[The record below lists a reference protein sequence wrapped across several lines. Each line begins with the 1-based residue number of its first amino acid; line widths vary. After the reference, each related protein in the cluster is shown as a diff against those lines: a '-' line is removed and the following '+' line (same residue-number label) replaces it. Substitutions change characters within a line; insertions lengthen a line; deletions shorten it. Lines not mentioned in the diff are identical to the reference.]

1 MSTNNIKQK
10 RSENAEQLTNFK
22 VYSINNDDLHSNQ
35 NNYNSYAK
43 TYNQKKNYTAASHKN
58 ISKFVNKN
66 IKNNDSNSSTNNNTN
81 NNQKN
86 LILQKNNKIPTNTI
100 TKGSFIKSFSIK
112 KRHKQ
117 NSICKN
123 LNKSMNFGFNDV
135 KKIINSNKN
144 NISSISID
152 LTRSKSRGNRID
164 ILRKKTVD
172 DKDNI
177 SNFGNNL
184 YEFLLKNFP
193 FNFIEFDKIFFNLNE
208 IIHCGDNCILYKGKY
223 LHNEVCIKEFKNI
236 NKIEKEDADKVKKE
250 IIISINLHHINI
262 INTIGYSFNNQKTKV
277 FLILDYIKNNNL
289 KTFIEKNKNNFSTKQ
304 KLKFIYEISLGIE
317 YLHLNNV
324 KIIHRDIKSSNILLD
339 NNLHCKLCD
348 FGMSKYYINKNENIK
363 TKTENNYKT
372 NSQST
377 LFWMAPE
384 YLCDGIFNTK
394 SDIYSF
400 GILIWEIFMEDTNPY
415 KNVNINDYLLGNKD
429 VVYKQRPII
438 KEENFKE
445 CNEIK
450 ELMISMWDQNFEKRP
465 NIEDILNLLE
475 ELNKKY
481 DFL

>member
-1 MSTNNIKQK
+1 M
-10 RSENAEQLTNFK
+10 EQLTNFK
-22 VYSINNDDLHSNQ
+22 VYSINNDDLHNNQ

-43 TYNQKKNYTAASHKN
+43 SYNQKKNYIANSHKD
-58 ISKFVNKN
+58 ISKFVNKS
-66 IKNNDSNSSTNNNTN
+66 IKNNDSNNSTNNNTN

-86 LILQKNNKIPTNTI
+86 LILSKNNKIPINTI
-100 TKGSFIKSFSIK
+100 AKGNVIKSFSIK
-112 KRHKQ
+112 RRHKN
-117 NSICKN
+117 NSISKN
-123 LNKSMNFGFNDV
+123 MNKSMNLGFNDV
-135 KKIINSNKN
+135 KKNINTKN
-144 NISSISID
+144 NNSSISID
-152 LTRSKSRGNRID
+152 FTRNRSKNNRLD

-172 DKDNI
+172 DKDNYI
-177 SNFGNNL
+177 NNFGNSL

-193 FNFIEFDKIFFNLNE
+193 FNFIEFNKIFFNINE
-208 IIHCGDNCILYKGKY
+208 IIHYGDNCIIYKGKY

-236 NKIEKEDADKVKKE
+236 NIIQNEDANNIKNE
-250 IIISINLHHINI
+250 IIISINLHYKNI

-277 FLILDYIKNNNL
+277 FLILDYMKNKNL
-289 KTFIEKNKNNFSTKQ
+289 KTYIEKNKNNLPIKQ

-339 NNLHCKLCD
+339 NDFQCKLCD
-348 FGMSKYYINKNENIK
+348 FGMSKYYNNENESIK
-363 TKTENNYKT
+363 TKNENNYKT

-429 VVYKQRPII
+429 VVYKQRPLI
-438 KEENFKE
+438 KDEYFNE
-445 CNEIK
+445 CKEIK
-450 ELMISMWDQNFEKRP
+450 ELMISMWEQKPEKRP
-465 NIEDILNLLE
+465 NIEEILNLLE

-481 DFL
+481 DFLN